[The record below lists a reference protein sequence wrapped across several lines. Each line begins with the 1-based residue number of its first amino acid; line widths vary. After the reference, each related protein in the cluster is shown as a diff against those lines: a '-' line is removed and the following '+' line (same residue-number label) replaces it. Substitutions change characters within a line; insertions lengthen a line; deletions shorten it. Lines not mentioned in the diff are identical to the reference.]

1 MHYLSAQA
9 TFNVLLTSLDALMR
23 GAEETQEFRVE
34 LDKNRINETGR
45 VPKDPVK
52 SAGNP
57 GAFFCP
63 IVSAGVD
70 GAQHAFCSRYTT
82 GLISYEY
89 RSIRS
94 AVWCE

>member
-23 GAEETQEFRVE
+23 GARRHKSLE
-34 LDKNRINETGR
+34 LSWTRTELTRQAGFQKILS
-45 VPKDPVK
+45 KAPVTP
-52 SAGNP
+52 AL
-57 GAFFCP
+57 FFCP

>member
-52 SAGNP
+52 SIA
-57 GAFFCP
+57 
-63 IVSAGVD
+63 ISAT
-70 GAQHAFCSRYTT
+70 AK
-82 GLISYEY
+82 
-89 RSIRS
+89 
-94 AVWCE
+94 